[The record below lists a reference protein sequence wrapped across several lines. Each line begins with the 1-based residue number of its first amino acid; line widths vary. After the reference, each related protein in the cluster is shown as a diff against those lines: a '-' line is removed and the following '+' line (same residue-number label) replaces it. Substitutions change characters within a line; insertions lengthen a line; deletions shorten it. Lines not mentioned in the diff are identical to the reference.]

1 MVNAS
6 KAKIA
11 ANRRYNEKN
20 FDVVQCRVK
29 KSENINQ
36 RIDDAIRGTD
46 TSKAAF
52 ILDAIRAKLD
62 GVQGGNTPVQAQ
74 PEPPVTPDPNTITV
88 QLDAQTLKNMDGAIG
103 CNYSTGRA
111 EYITRAV
118 NEQLRRDIETE
129 KAKRRAARAT
139 PPPDV

>member
-11 ANRRYNEKN
+11 ANRRYNEKT

-36 RIDDAIRGTD
+36 RIEDAIRGTD

-62 GVQGGNTPVQAQ
+62 NPQPVQAPQ
-74 PEPPVTPDPNTITV
+74 PQPDTTPATAPDTVLQVPLSPNMV
-88 QLDAQTLKNMDGAIG
+88 SNMDGAIRCG
-103 CNYSTGRA
+103 YSSGRV

-129 KAKRRAARAT
+129 KEKRRAAQAT
-139 PPPDV
+139 PPPNV

>member
-11 ANRRYNEKN
+11 ANRRYNEKT

-36 RIDDAIRGTD
+36 RIDNAIRGTD

-62 GVQGGNTPVQAQ
+62 GVQGGNTAVQAQ
-74 PEPPVTPDPNTITV
+74 PEPPAVDPNTITV
-88 QLDAQTLKNMDGAIG
+88 QLDPQTLKNMDGAIG
-103 CNYSTGRA
+103 CNYSTGRV

-129 KAKRRAARAT
+129 KEKRRAARSM
-139 PPPDV
+139 PPDE